1 MNTENRETIIY
12 LSTYF
17 GEMESVGITAENVYI
32 YNHYLGTTSYTEMFA
47 ISHEQYL
54 NFIAANETEDECVL
68 RQLRNEIFLSPAIA
82 LEGSR
87 YEPRPIRIPAYGHPR
102 YEAYYEI
109 IRNHIIL
116 SAAYRDGCISMT
128 TKTGE
133 TIYFQIEQNSR

>member
-1 MNTENRETIIY
+1 MNTENRGTVVY
-12 LSTYF
+12 LPTYF
-17 GEMESVGITAENVYI
+17 GEMESVGITTENVYI
-32 YNHYLGTTSYTEMFA
+32 YDHYLGTTSYSELFA

-54 NFIAANETEDECVL
+54 NFIVANEAEDEDAL

-87 YEPRPIRIPAYGHPR
+87 YEPRPICIPAYGHPG
-102 YEAYYEI
+102 YEAYCEI

-116 SAAYRDGCISMT
+116 SVAYRDGCISMT

-133 TIYFQIEQNSR
+133 TIHFQIEQNS